1 MEEEVLVLVEVTG
14 FNPTGITPAGWPA
27 RGLGL
32 SPADCQVLTDSD
44 THTHALPQRVE
55 LLKGGGGS

>member
-27 RGLGL
+27 SQPATGRPALIRL
-32 SPADCQVLTDSD
+32 SPSLL
-44 THTHALPQRVE
+44 LP
-55 LLKGGGGS
+55 L